1 MTTTVR
7 RLAGIVVTSLF
18 FATAASGQDFEVT
31 GGSIVEGDDGVTLL
45 ELTVRML
52 IEPRPSEQITVQ
64 LSATD
69 ITAELGVDY
78 SLPATLVFTPLGP
91 RVKQFNV
98 EVFGD
103 LLVEG
108 DETFELEVL
117 DEEGTPVSGPPAV
130 VEIIDDD
137 FLTISVADL
146 SVPEGDAP
154 RTEGLTVSF
163 SNAAEGAVTVV
174 ASASNGTAA
183 SGEDYS
189 APSLSVVVPGGALE
203 ATLDFTVLGD
213 LIEEADETFFIDL
226 TSTTLGTFGQSRA
239 QITLIDDD
247 EDTNAD
253 VTVSIADQSF
263 TEGDVTR
270 TDGIVITL
278 SEAASE
284 AITVEAVATDVSA
297 TSGLDYSA
305 DSLSVTVPVGEQAA
319 SFPFSVL
326 GDLVDE
332 PDETFSV
339 RLTSTSAGS
348 LGADEAVM
356 TLIDDDSLPGLSV
369 TDLQIIEGDSGA
381 MTGSV
386 QVTLTVA
393 SSATVRARLDS
404 SDGTATAGVDY
415 QRLSSTPVVFAPGET
430 SVSVPVNVAGDV
442 EIEGSE
448 TFTLTLSQPQNAGL
462 ADPQA
467 TVTIVDDDSLI
478 SLSESIV
485 DGAEGGGDLEL
496 VVTRTGDLSQRLDL
510 ELSFDGVAQEGLDFI
525 PESSQTTF
533 LPGETRKSVPLLV
546 VDDELVEDLIEELTA
561 TVSTIAAAKELPVSN
576 ATLGVPQSIVMRI
589 RDNDQVTPTP
599 PTVRFNRLRR
609 SAFEDEGS
617 VELFVERTGDT
628 SGSASVLVSVS
639 GGSATEGSDFT
650 FATQRVEWAPGDP
663 EPKSVSVGLIEDNVT
678 EGAEQ
683 AIFQLSD
690 PQSVG
695 GPAPLV
701 IGSPSATLLEI
712 LERSGAAF
720 VQSVLFVTEGSTDVS
735 LDVRRLGD
743 TSSALTV
750 EVCVDGGTA
759 SPADYVLSGTKLS
772 WSGGDTRIQGALLDV
787 PEDSEVEPRETL
799 LLSLCNASTGNV
811 ISNLTVYFLDDDL
824 PTQPIEP
831 LGLPGDSPQNPAVA
845 YGRGGQ
851 RVEVWQQ
858 ADGSGFGIWARFIDS
873 LGEPTGPDVLVN
885 TTTAGDQT
893 EPDVAIDYDGNVTI
907 VWRDGTVTE
916 ESPKVGARAAGSAVV
931 GRFFAPNGEAKT
943 TDVIVSESEA
953 SDESNTPNV
962 TASNTGDAVI
972 TWESDDQVQG
982 RIYAKTTVPRT
993 GILPISDLDEGRSA
1007 TPRSTVGASG
1017 DFIVAWREEPTSGA
1031 SSRVV
1036 VRIFNEN
1043 GDPKSAQQIVTS
1055 SSTAQLPVIAAD
1067 DDGEFV
1073 VAWEQ
1078 ETTAGWDVM
1087 ARNYDR
1093 FATALGQEF
1102 LVSESADGSQRR
1114 PAIDRNA
1121 IGDFVIVWEQ
1131 ETAGAKAAGGN
1142 LVGRFFTPG
1151 GEPQSGEVEIAATEG
1166 GSTPVDADV
1175 SIADRDQT
1183 TVVFE
1188 REGPDGEPDGVFSI
1202 TLEPLPAGE
1211 PCVESADTSCL
1222 NQGRFSVDARW
1233 QDFDLENGDGQAEV
1247 LTDDTSYF
1255 WFFDPANVEVVVKV
1269 LDACAVNGHYWVFAA
1284 GLTDTEVNLRI
1295 DDSASGETLTIFNP
1309 LGRGFQPVLD
1319 TRAFETCEV
1328 ATPRPDASRQA
1339 ALDRIAAEIEG
1350 LSAALGAA
1358 AQANCAADE
1367 EQMCLNGGRFGASID
1382 WSTNQGTAG
1391 RGQQVTLTTDTGYFW
1406 FFEPDNVEVVVKVLD
1421 ACAINGKY
1429 WVFAAGL
1436 TDVETDLQVVDSVT
1450 GAARSYTNDEGDAFS
1465 VVLDTGFF
1473 DCE

>member
-1 MTTTVR
+1 
-7 RLAGIVVTSLF
+7 
-18 FATAASGQDFEVT
+18 
-31 GGSIVEGDDGVTLL
+31 
-45 ELTVRML
+45 
-52 IEPRPSEQITVQ
+52 
-64 LSATD
+64 
-69 ITAELGVDY
+69 
-78 SLPATLVFTPLGP
+78 
-91 RVKQFNV
+91 
-98 EVFGD
+98 
-103 LLVEG
+103 
-108 DETFELEVL
+108 
-117 DEEGTPVSGPPAV
+117 
-130 VEIIDDD
+130 
-137 FLTISVADL
+137 
-146 SVPEGDAP
+146 
-154 RTEGLTVSF
+154 
-163 SNAAEGAVTVV
+163 
-174 ASASNGTAA
+174 
-183 SGEDYS
+183 
-189 APSLSVVVPGGALE
+189 
-203 ATLDFTVLGD
+203 
-213 LIEEADETFFIDL
+213 
-226 TSTTLGTFGQSRA
+226 
-239 QITLIDDD
+239 
-247 EDTNAD
+247 
-253 VTVSIADQSF
+253 
-263 TEGDVTR
+263 
-270 TDGIVITL
+270 
-278 SEAASE
+278 
-284 AITVEAVATDVSA
+284 
-297 TSGLDYSA
+297 
-305 DSLSVTVPVGEQAA
+305 
-319 SFPFSVL
+319 
-326 GDLVDE
+326 
-332 PDETFSV
+332 
-339 RLTSTSAGS
+339 
-348 LGADEAVM
+348 
-356 TLIDDDSLPGLSV
+356 
-369 TDLQIIEGDSGA
+369 
-381 MTGSV
+381 
-386 QVTLTVA
+386 
-393 SSATVRARLDS
+393 
-404 SDGTATAGVDY
+404 
-415 QRLSSTPVVFAPGET
+415 
-430 SVSVPVNVAGDV
+430 
-442 EIEGSE
+442 
-448 TFTLTLSQPQNAGL
+448 
-462 ADPQA
+462 
-467 TVTIVDDDSLI
+467 
-478 SLSESIV
+478 
-485 DGAEGGGDLEL
+485 
-496 VVTRTGDLSQRLDL
+496 
-510 ELSFDGVAQEGLDFI
+510 
-525 PESSQTTF
+525 
-533 LPGETRKSVPLLV
+533 
-546 VDDELVEDLIEELTA
+546 
-561 TVSTIAAAKELPVSN
+561 
-576 ATLGVPQSIVMRI
+576 
-589 RDNDQVTPTP
+589 
-599 PTVRFNRLRR
+599 
-609 SAFEDEGS
+609 
-617 VELFVERTGDT
+617 
-628 SGSASVLVSVS
+628 
-639 GGSATEGSDFT
+639 
-650 FATQRVEWAPGDP
+650 
-663 EPKSVSVGLIEDNVT
+663 
-678 EGAEQ
+678 
-683 AIFQLSD
+683 
-690 PQSVG
+690 
-695 GPAPLV
+695 
-701 IGSPSATLLEI
+701 
-712 LERSGAAF
+712 
-720 VQSVLFVTEGSTDVS
+720 
-735 LDVRRLGD
+735 
-743 TSSALTV
+743 
-750 EVCVDGGTA
+750 
-759 SPADYVLSGTKLS
+759 
-772 WSGGDTRIQGALLDV
+772 
-787 PEDSEVEPRETL
+787 
-799 LLSLCNASTGNV
+799 
-811 ISNLTVYFLDDDL
+811 
-824 PTQPIEP
+824 
-831 LGLPGDSPQNPAVA
+831 
-845 YGRGGQ
+845 
-851 RVEVWQQ
+851 
-858 ADGSGFGIWARFIDS
+858 
-873 LGEPTGPDVLVN
+873 
-885 TTTAGDQT
+885 
-893 EPDVAIDYDGNVTI
+893 
-907 VWRDGTVTE
+907 
-916 ESPKVGARAAGSAVV
+916 
-931 GRFFAPNGEAKT
+931 AKT

-1017 DFIVAWREEPTSGA
+1017 DFIVAWREEPTIGA